1 MFSEAKTLIID
12 PGSSE
17 MRIGYAGET
26 IPSIT
31 QENLIPHPRPSAI
44 KDPLANL
51 STDQQPDKSDISL
64 TNFDSFVHP
73 EFIKF
78 FSKVPR
84 EEGTSLII
92 VDNSEM

>member
-31 QENLIPHPRPSAI
+31 QENLIPYPSVL
-44 KDPLANL
+44 KDPLVNL
-51 STDQQPDKSDISL
+51 SPNQQSGKSKIIQK
-64 TNFDSFVHP
+64 NFDSFVHP

-78 FSKVPR
+78 FSTVPR

-92 VDNSEM
+92 VDNSKM